1 MPSPRAWPGTI
12 WRAAAALAG
21 ALALASAFP
30 PGQSMVAAWFGF
42 VPLLLIARFTAPRR
56 AFMWGFIAGWIFWLV
71 TLSWLLS
78 MIAFNDGVTAIGV
91 VLGWMILSAYCAL
104 YHGAFLLLAAWAFE
118 AARLKP
124 AAPDAPRPGLAVRL
138 GFEMLV
144 PLLWVGLEYLR
155 SILLTGF
162 AWNALG
168 ISQFRNITII
178 QVAEWGG
185 VYAVSFIV
193 MLVNTALALTVL
205 QMAASLRQRAPARRW
220 HPELMVGLLVCAFCM
235 VAGVRRVQ
243 QLGRETAGSV
253 PVRLAAVQLN
263 IPQTDKWDENEGQA
277 IYDRIEMLVGR
288 VQMGRPDLVI
298 LPETAIP
305 GWLTQEPRCYE
316 WLASLA
322 AQGAPI
328 LTGAMGVEGVPAAP
342 KYFNSSFLMMPDGT
356 LAGEYRKQHLVVFGE
371 YVPMDKVFTSLQGL
385 CPLGLSCTPGTAA
398 TVFRLPVAAATNRPV
413 AFSTL
418 ICFEDAMPY
427 LARRAVRAGARFLVN
442 QTNDGW
448 FEKSA
453 AALQHLSHSVFRCV
467 ENRVP
472 AVRCAN
478 MGISGFIDR
487 TGMLDPVTLE
497 LLKSGQS
504 ATAEYRMDQL
514 LVPPAAEPAFYT
526 RHGDRVF
533 ALPCGILAAMLLSG
547 WMVKQYR
554 NKRDGS

>member
-1 MPSPRAWPGTI
+1 MPLRGVWPGTV

-21 ALALASAFP
+21 ALVLASAFP
-30 PGQSMVAAWFGF
+30 PGQSTVAAWFGF

-56 AFMWGFIAGWIFWLV
+56 AFAWGFAAGWIFWLV
-71 TLSWLLS
+71 TLSWLLG
-78 MIAFNDGVTAIGV
+78 MIAFNKGVTAVGV

-104 YHGAFLLLAAWAFE
+104 YHGAFLLLASWAFE
-118 AARLKP
+118 LSGLKP
-124 AAPDAPRPGLAVRL
+124 AAPDAPRPALITRL
-138 GFEMLV
+138 GFEVLI
-144 PLLWVGLEYLR
+144 PLMWVGLEYLR
-155 SILLTGF
+155 STLLTGF
-162 AWNALG
+162 SWNALG
-168 ISQFRNITII
+168 ISQFRNLAII

-185 VYAVSFIV
+185 VYAVSFVV

-205 QMAASLRQRAPARRW
+205 QMADGLRQRGPVRRW
-220 HPELMVGLLVCAFCM
+220 HPELMVGLLVCAVSM
-235 VAGVRRVQ
+235 VAGLHMAQR
-243 QLGRETAGSV
+243 LGRAAADAV

-263 IPQTDKWDENEGQA
+263 IPQSGKWDENEGQA

-288 VQMGRPDLVI
+288 VQVGRPDLVI

-342 KYFNSSFLMMPDGT
+342 RYFNSSFLMMPDGR

-371 YVPMDKVFTSLQGL
+371 YVPLDKIFPSLQGL
-385 CPLGLSCTPGTAA
+385 CPLGLSCTPGTEA
-398 TVFRLPVAAATNRPV
+398 TVFRLPVAAASNSPV

-472 AVRCAN
+472 SVRCAN
-478 MGISGFIDR
+478 MGISGFIDC
-487 TGMLDPVTLE
+487 TGMLDPVTQE
-497 LLKSGQS
+497 LLRGGQ
-504 ATAEYRMDQL
+504 AAAADYRMDRL
-514 LVPPAAEPAFYT
+514 LVPPAAPPTVYT
-526 RHGDRVF
+526 RYGDSVF
-533 ALPCGILAAMLLSG
+533 ALPCGVLTAMLLLG
-547 WMVKQYR
+547 WMAKQYR
-554 NKRDGS
+554 NKRDGL